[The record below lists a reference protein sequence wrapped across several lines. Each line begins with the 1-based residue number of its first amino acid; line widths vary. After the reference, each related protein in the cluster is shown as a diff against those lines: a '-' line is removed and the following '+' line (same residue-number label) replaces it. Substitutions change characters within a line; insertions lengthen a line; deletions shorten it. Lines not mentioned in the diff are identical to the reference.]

1 MGFFRPAE
9 TVGKLF
15 RQTIFIHENPKPSP
29 KNISNLHGNLLTD
42 HLLYRRHRY
51 ERKINI
57 STIPECY
64 SPLTIPSAT
73 GPKPQIRKALTQNRV
88 ILGIRRI
95 PVEKAYNDQNTWKL
109 CK

>member
-64 SPLTIPSAT
+64 SPLTIPQRNRPEAANTKGTDSKPRYT
-73 GPKPQIRKALTQNRV
+73 GDSSDPC
-88 ILGIRRI
+88 G
-95 PVEKAYNDQNTWKL
+95 KAYNDHNTWKL